1 MSDQRAIA
9 SDSRHWGPIRE
20 ESVSGTVVENP

>member
-1 MSDQRAIA
+1 MSDRRAIA

-20 ESVSGTVVENP
+20 EWVSGTVVEKR